1 MPLKKTLNIIL
12 LSTCLVLSGCRLGE
26 QAEATETPLSP
37 EAVLTAAAI
46 TAQARMTELAATTP
60 SPQPATPTPT
70 LIASTP
76 TATLPP
82 AGGTPTLTLP
92 PAVPG
97 ADKVQF
103 VADLTIPDGTVFN
116 PGEKFTKTWRLMN
129 AGTANWTTAYSLVF
143 FSGEQMGGAASTALP
158 MEVPPGQTVDVS
170 VQLTAPTQAGT
181 YTGYWILRNAAGRN
195 FGLGPNADGPFY
207 VQINVS
213 GTAATGTPSGSG
225 TPSASSTP
233 GGDAVSGVTLSVDAA
248 TVESACPYTFNFS
261 GRFTLN
267 KAATATYRLEAE
279 TSFPINL
286 PGATTTSLNAGTH
299 EVTYTL
305 EFSDSVTG
313 TARLHV
319 TAPQDVN
326 SDPVSISLTCN

>member
-1 MPLKKTLNIIL
+1 MPLKKILNFVL
-12 LSTCLVLSGCRLGE
+12 LSSLLVFSGCKPGG

-37 EAVLTAAAI
+37 EAVFTAAAL
-46 TAQARMTELAATTP
+46 TAQVRMTELIASTP
-60 SPQPATPTPT
+60 SPQPATPTQT
-70 LIASTP
+70 IAAATVTSTVSS
-76 TATLPP
+76 
-82 AGGTPTLTLP
+82 AGAAPSLTLP

-97 ADKVQF
+97 ADKVEF
-103 VADLTIPDGTVFN
+103 VADLTIPDGTVFS

-129 AGTANWTTAYSLVF
+129 AGTATWTTAYTLVF
-143 FSGEQMGGAASTALP
+143 FSGEQMGGAASTSLP
-158 MEVPPGQTVDVS
+158 LEVPSGQTLDLS
-170 VQLTAPTQAGT
+170 VQLTAPAQAGS

-213 GTAATGTPSGSG
+213 GTAATGTPQTG

-233 GGDAVSGVTLSVDAA
+233 GGDTVSGVTLGVDAA
-248 TVESACPYTFNFS
+248 TVQQACPYTFTFS

-267 KAATATYRLEAE
+267 KTATVTYRLEAD